1 MQIYINNQKNIVNRK
16 YLDCQQIYNLMKCDK
31 VEIIFNKKIKNS
43 EKKRR
48 KREKNE
54 KNWKIEILKLQ
65 I

>member
-1 MQIYINNQKNIVNRK
+1 
-16 YLDCQQIYNLMKCDK
+16 MKCDK

-54 KNWKIEILKLQ
+54 KNWKIEIRKLQ